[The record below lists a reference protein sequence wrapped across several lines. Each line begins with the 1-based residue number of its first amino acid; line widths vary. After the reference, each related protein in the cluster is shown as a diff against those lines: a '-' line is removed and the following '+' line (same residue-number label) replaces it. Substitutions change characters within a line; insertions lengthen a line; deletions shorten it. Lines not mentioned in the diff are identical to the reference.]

1 MGRTDEIADRYV
13 DDYAAA
19 DPVGATFAGIAG
31 YDDQLTD
38 YSPDGFDRRA
48 DLARAAVRELQATE
62 PQDERETVAR
72 AAMLERLGLELER
85 HDAGVTTSD
94 LNVVAS
100 PLQDVRGAFDL
111 MPTDSEAA
119 WATVAARLARIPDAL
134 GGFRLSLAEA
144 AADGRVAARRQ
155 IDACA
160 DQCRSWLPP
169 EDDFFGS
176 LVAQAGVD
184 SDGGVAVGSAL
195 RADLARGAEVA
206 RQSVA
211 DFERFLRTEL
221 APKGRT
227 TDGVGEA
234 QYALASRYFLGAAVD
249 LAETY
254 AWGWEELTRIETDMR
269 GVADRIVPGGSVAD
283 AVSALDTDPQRRI
296 ADKDAFREWMQELAD
311 RTLAELAGV
320 HFDIPEEIRRIE
332 CRIAPTSDGSIYYTA
347 PSEDLARPGR
357 MWWSVPKGVTSFAT
371 WKEVTTVFH
380 EGVPGHHLQ
389 VAQTVVRKDLLNR
402 WQRLLCWVSGHGEGW
417 ALYAERLMDD
427 LGYLDEPGAKLGMLD
442 AQALRAAR
450 VVVDLGLHLGYP
462 IPPNAFGWRVGERWT
477 PELALEFM
485 LAHTRVDEDFL
496 RFEVNR
502 YLGWPAQAP
511 SYKVGERIWLAAR
524 EDARAR
530 KGSAFD
536 LKEFHRAALDLGA
549 LGLDPLRDALA
560 RL

>member
-38 YSPDGFDRRA
+38 YSPDGFTRRA
-48 DLARAAVRELQATE
+48 DLARAAVRELEETE
-62 PQDERETVAR
+62 PADERETVAR

-119 WATVAARLARIPDAL
+119 WAAVAARLARVPEAL
-134 GGFRLSLAEA
+134 GGFRRTLAEA
-144 AADGRVAARRQ
+144 AAGGRVVSRRQ
-155 IDACA
+155 IEACA

-176 LVAQAGVD
+176 LVAQAEVD
-184 SDGGVAVGSAL
+184 SEGAAAGPAL
-195 RADLARGAEVA
+195 RADLSRGAEVA
-206 RQSVA
+206 RQAVA
-211 DFERFLRTEL
+211 DFERFLRDEL
-221 APKGRT
+221 APKGRA
-227 TDGVGEA
+227 TDGVGEE

-254 AWGWEELTRIETDMR
+254 AWGWDELTRIETDMR
-269 GVADRIVPGGSVAD
+269 GVADRIVSGGTVAD
-283 AVSALDTDPQRRI
+283 AVAALDADPERRI
-296 ADKDAFREWMQELAD
+296 ADKDSFRDWMQELAD
-311 RTLAELAGV
+311 RTVTELAGV
-320 HFDIPEEIRRIE
+320 HFDIPDEIRRIE

-417 ALYAERLMDD
+417 ALYAERLMDE

-442 AQALRAAR
+442 AQAFRAAR

-462 IPPNAFGWRVGERWT
+462 IPPNAFGWRVGEKWT

-485 LAHTRVDEDFL
+485 LAHTRIDEDFL

-502 YLGWPAQAP
+502 YLGWPGQAP

-524 EDARAR
+524 DDAKAR
-530 KGSAFD
+530 KGSTFD
-536 LKEFHRAALDLGA
+536 LKGFHRAALDLGS

>member
-1 MGRTDEIADRYV
+1 MRRTDEIADGYV

-38 YSPDGFDRRA
+38 YSPEGFDRRA
-48 DLARAAVRELQATE
+48 DLARAAVRELEQTE
-62 PQDERETVAR
+62 PRDERETVAR

-119 WATVAARLARIPDAL
+119 WATVAARLARVPDAL
-134 GGFRLSLAEA
+134 DGFRRSLSEA
-144 AADGRVAARRQ
+144 ATDGRVAARRQ

-169 EDDFFGS
+169 EDDFFGT
-176 LVAQAGVD
+176 LVAQSEVDGEAG
-184 SDGGVAVGSAL
+184 AGSAL

-206 RQSVA
+206 RQAVA
-211 DFERFLRTEL
+211 DFERFLRDGL
-221 APKGRT
+221 APKGRAT
-227 TDGVGEA
+227 NGVGET
-234 QYALASRYFLGAAVD
+234 QYALASRYFLGARVD

-269 GVADRIVPGGSVAD
+269 GVADRIVPGGTVAD
-283 AVSALDTDPQRRI
+283 AVAALDADPARRI
-296 ADKDAFREWMQELAD
+296 ADKDAFRDWMQELAD
-311 RTLAELAGV
+311 RTVTDLAGV
-320 HFDIPEEIRRIE
+320 HFDIPDDIRRIE

-357 MWWSVPKGVTSFAT
+357 MWWSVPKGVTSFSP

-417 ALYAERLMDD
+417 ALYAERLMDE

-477 PELALEFM
+477 PEAALEFM
-485 LAHTRVDEDFL
+485 LAHTRIDEDFL

-502 YLGWPAQAP
+502 YLGWPGQAP

-524 EDARAR
+524 EEAKVR

-536 LKEFHRAALDLGA
+536 LRAFHRTALDLGA